1 MGVPVSLTET
11 RLVVDSASAVVNI
24 SLAIHFSSERVAD
37 ANADA
42 NDEVALEAEPLCAAA
57 AAAAIAPLA
66 PPLPLPPRPASR
78 WEIDAIMTAES
89 FSMIIPLSTV
99 SSIAISTISRFSI
112 MERRSICPLRTR
124 RRYAVRCEEGFDV
137 AECAQLVRLDSN
149 DRGRTGASRPS
160 SRRKL

>member
-1 MGVPVSLTET
+1 MPVSATET
-11 RLVVDSASAVVNI
+11 RRVVDSAFALVNI

-42 NDEVALEAEPLCAAA
+42 NDEVALEAELLCAAA

-66 PPLPLPPRPASR
+66 PPLPLPAGAR

-124 RRYAVRCEEGFDV
+124 RRHAV
-137 AECAQLVRLDSN
+137 
-149 DRGRTGASRPS
+149 
-160 SRRKL
+160 